1 MNWTAREEERLR
13 GLWLAGMTGEAIA
26 AEMGMSRDRVL
37 SKVRRLRLGRALR
50 FADEVACYGNIE
62 RAALAVGYSVEQ
74 GRRAWDKI
82 VKGLGWQ
89 AV

>member
-13 GLWLAGMTGEAIA
+13 GLWLAGWTGDAIA
-26 AEMGMSRDRVL
+26 LEMGMSRDRVL
-37 SKVRRLRLGRALR
+37 SKVRRLQLTRALR
-50 FADEVACYGNIE
+50 FADEVATFGSVE

-89 AV
+89 AG